1 MAAAR
6 RGLLRR
12 LSDRVEGGVGP
23 FPGARL
29 GFKPGLE
36 TQLGEGSALD
46 VEDRFRRALHDA
58 RARDGMLGQTT
69 TGPHRSDLDVYHA
82 GHGREAAQCSTG
94 EQKALLLALVLGH
107 AQLLTTAR
115 QIRPVLLLDE
125 VAAHLDRDRRA
136 ALLEALAPLGGQIW
150 MTGTESVTFREIS
163 DEIALFSVHNGRVI
177 QDS

>member
-1 MAAAR
+1 MARHGVAMAAAR

-46 VEDRFRRALHDA
+46 VEDRFRRALFDA

-69 TGPHRSDLDVYHA
+69 TGAASLRSRRLSCGPWARGGAVLD
-82 GHGREAAQCSTG
+82 G
-94 EQKALLLALVLGH
+94 
-107 AQLLTTAR
+107 
-115 QIRPVLLLDE
+115 
-125 VAAHLDRDRRA
+125 
-136 ALLEALAPLGGQIW
+136 
-150 MTGTESVTFREIS
+150 
-163 DEIALFSVHNGRVI
+163 
-177 QDS
+177 